1 MMNTPK
7 FKKIVLVKKNSLKQ
21 PSSTIVHEN
30 SSMVIT
36 GNFILIS
43 EEINDVL
50 GEYMTSTIIY
60 DISEIHSY
68 KLYD

>member
-21 PSSTIVHEN
+21 PSSTIVYEN

-43 EEINDVL
+43 DEINDVL